1 MTIITDN
8 GILDDAFIHLVY
20 DAVAQISM
28 GKVATY
34 GQIAE
39 MAGDPKAGRDVGLI
53 LSRVTD
59 GHGLPCHR
67 VVNRTGA
74 LAPEYV
80 FGGQERQRAM
90 LEAEEVTFLADGR
103 IDMERHEW
111 VEKEQL
117 SLFW

>member
-1 MTIITDN
+1 MSASNNKD
-8 GILDDAFIHLVY
+8 ILDNAFVHQVY
-20 DAVAQISM
+20 DAVARIPV

-34 GQIAE
+34 GKIAE
-39 MAGDPKAGRDVGLI
+39 MAGDPKAARDVGLV

-67 VVNRTGA
+67 VVNRTGT
-74 LAPEYV
+74 LAPEYA
-80 FGGQERQRAM
+80 FGGRERQRAM
-90 LEAEEVTFLADGR
+90 LEAEEITFLADGR

-111 VEKEQL
+111 GEKEQL

>member
-1 MTIITDN
+1 MSIINDN
-8 GILDDAFIHLVY
+8 GILDNTFIQQVY
-20 DAVAQISM
+20 DAVAQIPA

-39 MAGDPKAGRDVGLI
+39 MAGDPKAARDVGLI
-53 LSRVTD
+53 LSRVTA

-67 VVNRTGA
+67 VVNRTGS
-74 LAPEYV
+74 LAPEYA

-90 LEAEEVTFLADGR
+90 LEAEEVTFLVDGR

-111 VEKEQL
+111 REKEQL

>member
-1 MTIITDN
+1 MTENDN
-8 GILDDAFIHLVY
+8 RALDSAFIDRVY
-20 DAVAQISM
+20 DTVAKIPV

-34 GQIAE
+34 GKIAE
-39 MAGDPKAGRDVGLI
+39 MAGDPQAGRDVGVI
-53 LSRVTD
+53 LSRVTA

-67 VVNRTGA
+67 VVNRTGV
-74 LAPEYV
+74 LAPDYV
-80 FGGQERQRAM
+80 FGGQEKQRAM

-111 VEKEQL
+111 GEKEQL